1 MTELMRVDRGWGI
14 RWDLR
19 AYWVSTFSFLL
30 HHSCKFVV
38 LSRSICLHPH
48 GFVAKEEIEP
58 KVSGAN
64 WGVNVVNAHGQQIDF
79 SQNSSRAVRAGG
91 WAAD

>member
-1 MTELMRVDRGWGI
+1 MEVLACLLG
-14 RWDLR
+14 LHFF
-19 AYWVSTFSFLL
+19 FSFLL

-38 LSRSICLHPH
+38 LSRLICLHCH
-48 GFVAKEEIEP
+48 GFVVKEEIEP
-58 KVSGAN
+58 KVAGAN
-64 WGVNVVNAHGQQIDF
+64 WGVNVANAHGQQIDF

>member
-1 MTELMRVDRGWGI
+1 MSAFL
-14 RWDLR
+14 
-19 AYWVSTFSFLL
+19 WV
-30 HHSCKFVV
+30 H
-38 LSRSICLHPH
+38 
-48 GFVAKEEIEP
+48 VAKEEIEP

-79 SQNSSRAVRAGG
+79 SQNSSKAVRVGG

>member
-1 MTELMRVDRGWGI
+1 MV
-14 RWDLR
+14 
-19 AYWVSTFSFLL
+19 
-30 HHSCKFVV
+30 
-38 LSRSICLHPH
+38 
-48 GFVAKEEIEP
+48 KEEIEP

-79 SQNSSRAVRAGG
+79 SQNSARAVRVGG